1 MRGESWA
8 WCELNLKTKERMDRD
23 FVERRDDGFYL
34 VGSRVPLDC
43 VVQEFREGQSPE
55 AIRSDFPTLS
65 LEQVY
70 GAITFYLGHKDEV
83 DNDMAARERV
93 EDAFSEE
100 HPAPSDLKEKL
111 ARERGQ
117 SQTQQHTD

>member
-1 MRGESWA
+1 
-8 WCELNLKTKERMDRD
+8 MDPQ

-43 VVQEFREGQSPE
+43 VVREFRDGQSPE

-70 GAITFYLGHKDEV
+70 GAITFYLGHKEDV
-83 DNDMAARERV
+83 DNDVAARERV
-93 EDAFSEE
+93 EDAFTEA
-100 HPAPSDLKEKL
+100 HPAPSHLKERL
-111 ARERGQ
+111 ARAQGQ
-117 SQTQQHTD
+117 LPDRR

>member
-1 MRGESWA
+1 MSLRVDM
-8 WCELNLKTKERMDRD
+8 TMDHD
-23 FVERRDDGFYL
+23 FVERRDGGYYL

-70 GAITFYLGHKDEV
+70 GAITFYLGHRDEV
-83 DNDMAARERV
+83 ENAMAERERV
-93 EDAFSEE
+93 EDAFSDA
-100 HPAPSDLKEKL
+100 HSAPPNLKEKL
-111 ARERGQ
+111 ERARRQVRARE
-117 SQTQQHTD
+117 S